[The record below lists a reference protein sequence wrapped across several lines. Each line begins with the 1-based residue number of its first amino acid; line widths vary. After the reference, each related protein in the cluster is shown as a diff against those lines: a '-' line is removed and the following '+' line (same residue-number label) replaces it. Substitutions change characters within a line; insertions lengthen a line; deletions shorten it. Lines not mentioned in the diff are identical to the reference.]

1 MPANW
6 KIGFALTVCAA
17 ALGAD
22 RPEPATWFAGDPH
35 THRGILCARSNA
47 DRMLTPDEVR
57 EMMRP
62 NDLDVVAVLGDIG
75 NGEIRESAI
84 DLPLVG
90 KSDGLMHWD
99 AEWHF
104 DPQGVTFD
112 QKAIGG
118 HLIVL
123 GLQHAEVIY
132 HEYTYPVIDWARKQG
147 AVVGFAHMQY
157 LPDGFPEKMS
167 CCDPVEYPVEV
178 ALGSGV
184 FLMEDVRGSETAL
197 PHYYHLLNCGFR
209 PGLAAGTDYP
219 CDSPPLPLG
228 NLLTYVYV
236 PDGKLTYRKW
246 IDGIAG
252 GRTVISRHGHEEFLD
267 LKVNGETGPGG
278 EVALAKPD
286 NVRVQVTWTAKQPE
300 SGRVELVRDGKVVSI
315 REAKAKPGAP
325 HRASESLE
333 FRESG
338 WVCARRMD
346 AKGHVLH
353 TAAVFVKVGGAPL
366 RPRAEDAEFYVHFL
380 ERLLEKTGPG
390 GEWSGYFHNE
400 GDAARARYQAALDV
414 FQKLAKE
421 GGAQ

>member
-1 MPANW
+1 MRNYRFLVLA
-6 KIGFALTVCAA
+6 IVACAA
-17 ALGAD
+17 APAAD

-35 THRGILCARSNA
+35 AHRGILCARSNA
-47 DRMLTPDEVR
+47 DRMLSPEELR

-62 NDLDVVAVLGDIG
+62 NDLDVLAVLGDIG
-75 NGEIRESAI
+75 NGEIREAAV

-104 DPQGVTFD
+104 DPKGVTFD

-118 HLIVL
+118 HLVVL
-123 GLQHAEVIY
+123 GLKHAEIIY

-157 LPDGFPEKMS
+157 LPDGFPENMS
-167 CCDPVEYPVEV
+167 CCDPLEYPVEV

-197 PHYYHLLNCGFR
+197 PHYYRLLNCGFR

-228 NLLTYVYV
+228 NLLTYVNV

-246 IDGIAG
+246 IDGIAA
-252 GRTVISRHGHEEFLD
+252 GRTVISRNGHNEFLD
-267 LKVNGETGPGG
+267 LKVNGGTGPGG
-278 EVALAKPD
+278 DVSLAKPGKT
-286 NVRVQVTWTAKQPE
+286 QI
-300 SGRVELVRDGKVVSI
+300 ELVWTSKQAAAGRLELIRDGKVVLS
-315 REAKAKPGAP
+315 REAKAAPGQSS
-325 HRASESLE
+325 RLQESVD
-333 FRESG
+333 FQQSG
-338 WVCARRMD
+338 WICARRMD
-346 AKGHVLH
+346 ARGHVLH
-353 TAAVFVKVGGAPL
+353 TAAVFVSVGGLPV
-366 RPRAEDAEFYVHFL
+366 RPRTEDAQFYVRYL

-390 GEWSGYFHNE
+390 GEWAGYYHQE
-400 GDAARARYQAALDV
+400 GAAARARYQAALAV
-414 FQKLAKE
+414 FQRLAKST
-421 GGAQ
+421 AP